1 MPSFVNP
8 IHTNANALNS
18 GTKNEVKDT
27 KNAPKSASKDF
38 NKILNQKIS
47 KDKTAPKEN
56 PNALK
61 ATPKDAKE
69 DAKELEKTPTPH
81 HQHAQNLAKDQ
92 QAPTLKDLL
101 NHKKTTASHEAQHET
116 HEPTLKDLLN
126 HKKTTASHEAQ
137 HETHEMHETNP
148 KTPNETLNKNEKK
161 PNGVASNAHQANLT
175 NKNPLTPTN
184 HANNAIKNP
193 TAPTH
198 NAKEP
203 KTLKDIH
210 ALSQKHDLNASN
222 IQVGTPLE
230 KKETPLNASDQLAL
244 KTTQTS
250 INHTLA
256 KNDSKNT
263 ANLSSVLQSLEK
275 KESHNKERTTPPS
288 NEKKTPP
295 LREALQM
302 NAIKRDKTLSKKKP
316 EKTPTKTQTTAATPE
331 NAPKIPLKTPPLMP
345 LIGANPPND
354 NAPTPLEKEEKAKE
368 VSENKEKTKES
379 NNSAQSAQNA
389 QASDKTSENKSAA
402 PKETIKHF
410 TQQLKQEIQEYKPP
424 MSRISMDL
432 FPKELGKVEVTIQK
446 VGKNLK
452 VSVISHNNSL
462 QTFLDNQQD
471 LKNSLNALGFE
482 GVDLSFSQDSSKEQP
497 KEPLREPFKEQEST
511 PLKENALKSYQEN
524 TDNENKETSMQI
536 TLYA

>member
-8 IHTNANALNS
+8 IHTNASANANALNS
-18 GTKNEVKDT
+18 GAKNEIKDT

-38 NKILNQKIS
+38 SKILNQKIS
-47 KDKTAPKEN
+47 KDKSTPKEN

-69 DAKELEKTPTPH
+69 DAKALEKTPTPQP
-81 HQHAQNLAKDQ
+81 QHAQNLAKDQ

-116 HEPTLKDLLN
+116 HK
-126 HKKTTASHEAQ
+126 
-137 HETHEMHETNP
+137 MHETNP

-161 PNGVASNAHQANLT
+161 PNEVASNAHQTNLT

-193 TAPTH
+193 TAP
-198 NAKEP
+198 NAKDP
-203 KTLKDIH
+203 KTLKDIQT
-210 ALSQKHDLNASN
+210 LSQKHDLNASN

-256 KNDSKNT
+256 KNDAKNT

-275 KESHNKERTTPPS
+275 KESPNKEHATPPN

-295 LREALQM
+295 LKEALPM
-302 NAIKRDKTLSKKKP
+302 NAIKRDKTLSKKKS
-316 EKTPTKTQTTAATPE
+316 EKTPTKAQTTAQAATPE

-354 NAPTPLEKEEKAKE
+354 NPPTPLEKEETTKE
-368 VSENKEKTKES
+368 ASDNKEKTKES
-379 NNSAQSAQNA
+379 SNSAQSAQNA
-389 QASDKTSENKSAA
+389 QASDKTSENKSVT

-432 FPKELGKVEVTIQK
+432 FPKELGKVEVIIQK

-497 KEPLREPFKEQEST
+497 KEQLREPFKEQESS

-524 TDNENKETSMQI
+524 TDNENQETSMQI

>member
-1 MPSFVNP
+1 MPSPINP
-8 IHTNANALNS
+8 IHTNANTNALNS
-18 GTKNEVKDT
+18 GAKNEVKEA

-38 NKILNQKIS
+38 SEILNQKIS
-47 KDKTAPKEN
+47 KDKSAPKEN

-61 ATPKDAKE
+61 ATPKNSKEGAK
-69 DAKELEKTPTPH
+69 ALEKTPTPH
-81 HQHAQNLAKDQ
+81 HQHAQNPAKDQ

-101 NHKKTTASHEAQHET
+101 NHKKTTASHEAQHEI
-116 HEPTLKDLLN
+116 
-126 HKKTTASHEAQ
+126 HKN
-137 HETHEMHETNP
+137 HETNP

-161 PNGVASNAHQANLT
+161 PNGVISNAHQENLT

-184 HANNAIKNP
+184 HANKNP

-203 KTLKDIH
+203 KTLKDIQS
-210 ALSQKHDLNASN
+210 LSQKHDLNASN
-222 IQVGTPLE
+222 IQATTTPE
-230 KKETPLNASDQLAL
+230 NKTPLNAGDQLAL

-256 KNDSKNT
+256 KNGTKNT

-275 KESHNKERTTPPS
+275 KDPLSKERTTPS
-288 NEKKTPP
+288 NNEKKTPP

-316 EKTPTKTQTTAATPE
+316 EKTPTKTQTTAQAVTPE
-331 NAPKIPLKTPPLMP
+331 NAPKIPLKTPFLMP
-345 LIGANPPND
+345 LIGANPTPND
-354 NAPTPLEKEEKAKE
+354 NAPTPLEKEETTKE
-368 VSENKEKTKES
+368 ASDNKEKTKES
-379 NNSAQSAQNA
+379 TNSTQSAQNT
-389 QASDKTSENKSAA
+389 QASDKTSENKSVT

-497 KEPLREPFKEQEST
+497 KEQLKEPFKEQEST

-524 TDNENKETSMQI
+524 TDSENKETSMQI

>member
-1 MPSFVNP
+1 MPSPINP
-8 IHTNANALNS
+8 IHTNASALNS
-18 GTKNEVKDT
+18 GAKNEDT

-47 KDKTAPKEN
+47 KDKTAPKES

-69 DAKELEKTPTPH
+69 GAKKDAKELEKTPTLQT
-81 HQHAQNLAKDQ
+81 QHAQNLAKDQ

-101 NHKKTTASHEAQHET
+101 NHKKTTASHEAQNET
-116 HEPTLKDLLN
+116 HKN
-126 HKKTTASHEAQ
+126 
-137 HETHEMHETNP
+137 HETNP

-161 PNGVASNAHQANLT
+161 PNGVISNAHQTSLT

-193 TAPTH
+193 TAPTDT
-198 NAKEP
+198 KKDP
-203 KTLKDIH
+203 KTLKDIQT
-210 ALSQKHDLNASN
+210 LSQKHDLNASN
-222 IQVGTPLE
+222 IQATTPLE
-230 KKETPLNASDQLAL
+230 KKETPLKTSDQLAL

-250 INHTLA
+250 INHTLT
-256 KNDSKNT
+256 KNDAKNT

-275 KESHNKERTTPPS
+275 KESHNKERTTPPN

-295 LREALQM
+295 LREALPM

-316 EKTPTKTQTTAATPE
+316 EKTPTKAQTTAPSIAPE

-354 NAPTPLEKEEKAKE
+354 NAPTLLEKEEKAKE
-368 VSENKEKTKES
+368 VSDNKEKTKES
-379 NNSAQSAQNA
+379 NNSAQNAQNA
-389 QASDKTSENKSAA
+389 QSSDKTSDKSVT

-482 GVDLSFSQDSSKEQP
+482 GVDLSFSQDSSKEQE
-497 KEPLREPFKEQEST
+497 KEPFKEPFKEQELT

>member
-8 IHTNANALNS
+8 IHTNANANANALNS
-18 GTKNEVKDT
+18 GAKNEVKDT

-38 NKILNQKIS
+38 SKILNQKIS
-47 KDKTAPKEN
+47 KDKNASKESPN
-56 PNALK
+56 SNALK
-61 ATPKDAKE
+61 AAPKDAKE
-69 DAKELEKTPTPH
+69 NAKELEKTPTPH

-116 HEPTLKDLLN
+116 
-126 HKKTTASHEAQ
+126 
-137 HETHEMHETNP
+137 HETNP

-193 TAPTH
+193 TAPTDTK
-198 NAKEP
+198 KEP

-230 KKETPLNASDQLAL
+230 KKETPLNASNQLAL

-256 KNDSKNT
+256 KNDAKNT

-316 EKTPTKTQTTAATPE
+316 EKTPIHAKNQTTAQAATPE

-345 LIGANPPND
+345 LIGANPPNN
-354 NAPTPLEKEEKAKE
+354 NAPTLLEKEETTKE

-379 NNSAQSAQNA
+379 TNSAQNVQNT
-389 QASDKTSENKSAA
+389 QASDKTSENKSVT

-432 FPKELGKVEVTIQK
+432 FPKELGKVEVSIQK

-497 KEPLREPFKEQEST
+497 KEQLRESFKEQEST

>member
-1 MPSFVNP
+1 MPSPINP
-8 IHTNANALNS
+8 IHTNTSTNANALNS
-18 GTKNEVKDT
+18 GAKNEVKDT

-38 NKILNQKIS
+38 SKILNQKIS
-47 KDKTAPKEN
+47 KDKTAPKES

-61 ATPKDAKE
+61 ATPKDAKK
-69 DAKELEKTPTPH
+69 DTKELEKTPTPH

-116 HEPTLKDLLN
+116 HEN
-126 HKKTTASHEAQ
+126 
-137 HETHEMHETNP
+137 HETNP

-161 PNGVASNAHQANLT
+161 PNGVASNAHQTSLT

-184 HANNAIKNP
+184 HANHAIKNP

-203 KTLKDIH
+203 KTLKDIQT
-210 ALSQKHDLNASN
+210 LSQKHDLNASN

-244 KTTQTS
+244 KTTQAP

-256 KNDSKNT
+256 KNDAKST

-275 KESHNKERTTPPS
+275 KEPHNKERTTPPS

-295 LREALQM
+295 LREALPM

-316 EKTPTKTQTTAATPE
+316 EKTPIHAKTQTTAQAVTPE

-354 NAPTPLEKEEKAKE
+354 NAPTLLEKEEKTKE
-368 VSENKEKTKES
+368 VSDNKEKTKETS
-379 NNSAQSAQNA
+379 NSAQNA
-389 QASDKTSENKSAA
+389 QNAQSSDKTSENKSTA

-432 FPKELGKVEVTIQK
+432 FPKELGKVEVIIQK

-536 TLYA
+536 TLYAWF

>member
-1 MPSFVNP
+1 MPSPINP
-8 IHTNANALNS
+8 IHTNASANANANASTLINS
-18 GTKNEVKDT
+18 GAKNGVKDT

-38 NKILNQKIS
+38 SKILNQKIS

-56 PNALK
+56 SSALK
-61 ATPKDAKE
+61 ATPK

-92 QAPTLKDLL
+92 QAPTLKDWL
-101 NHKKTTASHEAQHET
+101 NHKKTTASHEAQHEI
-116 HEPTLKDLLN
+116 
-126 HKKTTASHEAQ
+126 HKN
-137 HETHEMHETNP
+137 HETNP

-161 PNGVASNAHQANLT
+161 PNEAASSTHQANLT

-198 NAKEP
+198 NAKDP

-275 KESHNKERTTPPS
+275 KESQNKERATPPS

-316 EKTPTKTQTTAATPE
+316 EKTPTKTQTTAPSATPE

-379 NNSAQSAQNA
+379 TNSTQSAQNA

-432 FPKELGKVEVTIQK
+432 FPKELGKVEVSIQK

>member
-1 MPSFVNP
+1 MPSPVNP

-18 GTKNEVKDT
+18 GAKNEVKDA

-38 NKILNQKIS
+38 SKILNQKIS
-47 KDKTAPKEN
+47 KDKTTPKEN

-61 ATPKDAKE
+61 ATPKNSKEGAKE
-69 DAKELEKTPTPH
+69 DAKALEKTPTLP
-81 HQHAQNLAKDQ
+81 HQHAQNPAKDQ
-92 QAPTLKDLL
+92 QAPTLKDWL
-101 NHKKTTASHEAQHET
+101 NHQKTTASHEAQHET
-116 HEPTLKDLLN
+116 HE
-126 HKKTTASHEAQ
+126 
-137 HETHEMHETNP
+137 HETNP

-161 PNGVASNAHQANLT
+161 PNGVTSNAHQTNLAS
-175 NKNPLTPTN
+175 KNPITPTN

-193 TAPTH
+193 TTPTH
-198 NAKEP
+198 SAKDP
-203 KTLKDIH
+203 KTLKDIQT
-210 ALSQKHDLNASN
+210 LSQKHDLNASN
-222 IQVGTPLE
+222 IQAATTPE
-230 KKETPLNASDQLAL
+230 NKNPLNASDHLAL
-244 KTTQTS
+244 KTTQTPT
-250 INHTLA
+250 NHTLA
-256 KNDSKNT
+256 KNDAKNT

-275 KESHNKERTTPPS
+275 KESHNKEHANPPN

-295 LREALQM
+295 LKEALQM
-302 NAIKRDKTLSKKKP
+302 NAIKRDKTLSKKKS
-316 EKTPTKTQTTAATPE
+316 EKTPIHAKTQTTAPSATPE
-331 NAPKIPLKTPPLMP
+331 NALKIPLKTPPLMP
-345 LIGANPPND
+345 LTGANPPND
-354 NAPTPLEKEEKAKE
+354 NIPTPPEKEETTKE
-368 VSENKEKTKES
+368 ASDNKEKTKES
-379 NNSAQSAQNA
+379 SNSAQSAQNA
-389 QASDKTSENKSAA
+389 QASDKTSENKSVT

-432 FPKELGKVEVTIQK
+432 FPKELGKVEVIIQK

-482 GVDLSFSQDSSKEQP
+482 GVDLSFSQDSSKEQQAP
-497 KEPLREPFKEQEST
+497 KDQPKEPFKEQELT

-524 TDNENKETSMQI
+524 TDHENQETSMQI

>member
-1 MPSFVNP
+1 MPSPINP
-8 IHTNANALNS
+8 IHTNASANANALNS
-18 GTKNEVKDT
+18 GAKNEVKDAKNAT
-27 KNAPKSASKDF
+27 KNASKDF
-38 NKILNQKIS
+38 SKILNQKIS

-69 DAKELEKTPTPH
+69 DAKALEKTPTLP

-92 QAPTLKDLL
+92 QAPTLKDWL

-116 HEPTLKDLLN
+116 HE
-126 HKKTTASHEAQ
+126 
-137 HETHEMHETNP
+137 HETNP

-161 PNGVASNAHQANLT
+161 PNGVASNAHQTNLT
-175 NKNPLTPTN
+175 NKNPITPTN
-184 HANNAIKNP
+184 HANNTNKTP
-193 TAPTH
+193 TTPTH

-203 KTLKDIH
+203 KTLKDIQT
-210 ALSQKHDLNASN
+210 LSQKHDLNASN
-222 IQVGTPLE
+222 IQAATTPE
-230 KKETPLNASDQLAL
+230 NKNPLNASDHLAL
-244 KTTQTS
+244 KTTQTPT
-250 INHTLA
+250 NHTLA
-256 KNDSKNT
+256 KNDAKNT

-275 KESHNKERTTPPS
+275 KESHNKEHANPPN

-295 LREALQM
+295 LKEALQM
-302 NAIKRDKTLSKKKP
+302 NAIKRDKTLSKKKS
-316 EKTPTKTQTTAATPE
+316 EKTPIHAKTQTTAPSATPE

-354 NAPTPLEKEEKAKE
+354 NAPTLLEKEEKTKE
-368 VSENKEKTKES
+368 ASDNKEKTKES
-379 NNSAQSAQNA
+379 TNSTQSAQNT
-389 QASDKTSENKSAA
+389 QSSDKASENKSVT

-432 FPKELGKVEVTIQK
+432 FPKELGKVEVIIQK

-497 KEPLREPFKEQEST
+497 KEQLREPFKEQELT

-524 TDNENKETSMQI
+524 TDHENQETSMQI

>member
-8 IHTNANALNS
+8 IHANANASALNS
-18 GTKNEVKDT
+18 GAKNEDT
-27 KNAPKSASKDF
+27 KNAPKGASKDF
-38 NKILNQKIS
+38 SKILNQKIS

-69 DAKELEKTPTPH
+69 LEKTPTPH
-81 HQHAQNLAKDQ
+81 HQHAHNLAKDQ

-101 NHKKTTASHEAQHET
+101 NHKKTTASHEAQHEI
-116 HEPTLKDLLN
+116 
-126 HKKTTASHEAQ
+126 HKN
-137 HETHEMHETNP
+137 HETNP

-161 PNGVASNAHQANLT
+161 PNGVASGAHQTNLT

-184 HANNAIKNP
+184 HANNTIKNP
-193 TAPTH
+193 TTPTDTK
-198 NAKEP
+198 KEP
-203 KTLKDIH
+203 KTLKDIQT
-210 ALSQKHDLNASN
+210 LSQKHDLNASN

-230 KKETPLNASDQLAL
+230 KKETLLNASDQLAL

-256 KNDSKNT
+256 KNDTKNT

-275 KESHNKERTTPPS
+275 KESHNKEHATPPS

-295 LREALQM
+295 LREVLQM
-302 NAIKRDKTLSKKKP
+302 NAIKRDKTLSKKKL
-316 EKTPTKTQTTAATPE
+316 EKTPTKTQTTAQAATPK
-331 NAPKIPLKTPPLMP
+331 NPPKIPLKTPPLMP
-345 LIGANPPND
+345 LIGANNPPND

-379 NNSAQSAQNA
+379 TNSVQSAQNT
-389 QASDKTSENKSAA
+389 QSSDKASENKSAA

-497 KEPLREPFKEQEST
+497 KEPLRESFKEQEST

>member
-8 IHTNANALNS
+8 IHTNASTNANALNS
-18 GTKNEVKDT
+18 GAKNEVKDT

-38 NKILNQKIS
+38 SKILNQKIS
-47 KDKTAPKEN
+47 KDKSTPKEN

-69 DAKELEKTPTPH
+69 NAKELEKTPTPH
-81 HQHAQNLAKDQ
+81 HQHAQNLVKDQ
-92 QAPTLKDLL
+92 QA
-101 NHKKTTASHEAQHET
+101 
-116 HEPTLKDLLN
+116 PTLKDLLN

-161 PNGVASNAHQANLT
+161 PNGVTSNAHQANLT

-184 HANNAIKNP
+184 NAIKNP

-198 NAKEP
+198 NAKDP

-244 KTTQTS
+244 KTTQTP

-256 KNDSKNT
+256 KNGAKNT

-316 EKTPTKTQTTAATPE
+316 EKTPIHAKNQTTAQAATPE

-345 LIGANPPND
+345 LIGANPPNN

-379 NNSAQSAQNA
+379 TNSAQSVQNT
-389 QASDKTSENKSAA
+389 QASDKTSENKSTA

>member
-1 MPSFVNP
+1 MPSPINP
-8 IHTNANALNS
+8 IHTNANANTNALINN
-18 GTKNEVKDT
+18 GAKNEVKDT
-27 KNAPKSASKDF
+27 KNAPKNASKDF
-38 NKILNQKIS
+38 SKILNQKIS

-56 PNALK
+56 PSALK

-69 DAKELEKTPTPH
+69 NAEALEKTPTPH

-101 NHKKTTASHEAQHET
+101 NHKKTTT
-116 HEPTLKDLLN
+116 
-126 HKKTTASHEAQ
+126 SHEAQ

-161 PNGVASNAHQANLT
+161 PNGVTSNAHQTNLPS
-175 NKNPLTPTN
+175 KNPITPN

-193 TAPTH
+193 TTPTH
-198 NAKEP
+198 NAKDP

-210 ALSQKHDLNASN
+210 AISQKHDLNASN
-222 IQVGTPLE
+222 IQVSTPLE

-244 KTTQTS
+244 KTTQAP

-256 KNDSKNT
+256 KNDAKNT

-275 KESHNKERTTPPS
+275 KESQDNKEHANPPN
-288 NEKKTPP
+288 NEKKTLP
-295 LREALQM
+295 LKEALQM

-316 EKTPTKTQTTAATPE
+316 EKTPTKAQTTAPSIVPE

-345 LIGANPPND
+345 LIGANPPPND
-354 NAPTPLEKEEKAKE
+354 NAPTPLEKEETTKE
-368 VSENKEKTKES
+368 ASENKEKTKES
-379 NNSAQSAQNA
+379 SNSAQNA
-389 QASDKTSENKSAA
+389 QNTQASDKTSENKSVT

-410 TQQLKQEIQEYKPP
+410 TQQLKQEFQEYKPP

-432 FPKELGKVEVTIQK
+432 FPKELGKVEVIIQK

-497 KEPLREPFKEQEST
+497 KEQLRELFKEQEST
-511 PLKENALKSYQEN
+511 PLKENTLKSYQEN
-524 TDNENKETSMQI
+524 TDNEHKETSMQI

>member
-1 MPSFVNP
+1 MPSPVNP

-18 GTKNEVKDT
+18 GAKNEVKDT

-38 NKILNQKIS
+38 SKILNQKIS
-47 KDKTAPKEN
+47 KDKTAPKED

-61 ATPKDAKE
+61 ATPKNSKEGAKE
-69 DAKELEKTPTPH
+69 DAKTLEKTPTLP
-81 HQHAQNLAKDQ
+81 HQHAQNPAKDQ
-92 QAPTLKDLL
+92 QAPTLKDWL
-101 NHKKTTASHEAQHET
+101 NHPKTHPTAPHETQHET
-116 HEPTLKDLLN
+116 HEAN
-126 HKKTTASHEAQ
+126 
-137 HETHEMHETNP
+137 ETNP

-161 PNGVASNAHQANLT
+161 PNEVISNAHQTNLAS
-175 NKNPLTPTN
+175 KNPITPTN
-184 HANNAIKNP
+184 RTNNAIK
-193 TAPTH
+193 TQTTPTH
-198 NAKEP
+198 NAKDP
-203 KTLKDIH
+203 KTLKDIQT
-210 ALSQKHDLNASN
+210 LSQKHDLNASN
-222 IQVGTPLE
+222 IQATTTPE
-230 KKETPLNASDQLAL
+230 NKTPLNASDQFAL
-244 KTTQTS
+244 KTTQTPIS
-250 INHTLA
+250 HTLA
-256 KNDSKNT
+256 KNDAKNT

-275 KESHNKERTTPPS
+275 KESHNKECTTPPN

-295 LREALQM
+295 LKEALPM

-316 EKTPTKTQTTAATPE
+316 EKIPTKAQTTTSSIAPE
-331 NAPKIPLKTPPLMP
+331 NAPKIPLKTLPLMP
-345 LIGANPPND
+345 LIGANPPPND
-354 NAPTPLEKEEKAKE
+354 NIPTPLEKEEKTKE
-368 VSENKEKTKES
+368 ASDNKEKTKES
-379 NNSAQSAQNA
+379 NTSAQSAQNA
-389 QASDKTSENKSAA
+389 QASDKTSENKSVT

-432 FPKELGKVEVTIQK
+432 FPKELGKVEVVIQK

-482 GVDLSFSQDSSKEQP
+482 GVDLSFSQDSSKEQE
-497 KEPLREPFKEQEST
+497 KEPFKEPFKEQELN

-524 TDNENKETSMQI
+524 TDNENQETSMQI

>member
-1 MPSFVNP
+1 MPSPINP
-8 IHTNANALNS
+8 IHTSTNALNS
-18 GTKNEVKDT
+18 GAKNEDT

-38 NKILNQKIS
+38 SKILNQKIS

-56 PNALK
+56 PSALK
-61 ATPKDAKE
+61 ATPKNAKEGAKKDAK
-69 DAKELEKTPTPH
+69 ALEKTPTPH
-81 HQHAQNLAKDQ
+81 PQHAQNLAKDQ

-101 NHKKTTASHEAQHET
+101 NHKKTTASHEAQNET
-116 HEPTLKDLLN
+116 HEN
-126 HKKTTASHEAQ
+126 Y
-137 HETHEMHETNP
+137 ETNP

-175 NKNPLTPTN
+175 NKDPLTPT
-184 HANNAIKNP
+184 NNAIKNP
-193 TAPTH
+193 TAPTDTK
-198 NAKEP
+198 KEP
-203 KTLKDIH
+203 KTLKDIQT
-210 ALSQKHDLNASN
+210 LSQKHDLNASN
-222 IQVGTPLE
+222 IQVVAPLE
-230 KKETPLNASDQLAL
+230 KKENPLNASDQLAL
-244 KTTQTS
+244 KTTQAP
-250 INHTLA
+250 INNTLA
-256 KNDSKNT
+256 KNDAKST

-275 KESHNKERTTPPS
+275 KESHNKERTTPPN

-295 LREALQM
+295 LREALPM

-316 EKTPTKTQTTAATPE
+316 EKTPTKAQTTAPSIAPE

-345 LIGANPPND
+345 LIGANPPPND
-354 NAPTPLEKEEKAKE
+354 NPPTPLEKEETTKE
-368 VSENKEKTKES
+368 ASDNKEKTKES
-379 NNSAQSAQNA
+379 TNSAQSVQNA
-389 QASDKTSENKSAA
+389 QASDKTSENKSVT

-482 GVDLSFSQDSSKEQP
+482 GVDLSFSQDSSKEQE
-497 KEPLREPFKEQEST
+497 KEPFKEPFKEQELT

>member
-1 MPSFVNP
+1 MPSPVNP

-18 GTKNEVKDT
+18 GAKNEDT

-38 NKILNQKIS
+38 SKILNQKIS
-47 KDKTAPKEN
+47 KDKTAPKESPN
-56 PNALK
+56 SNALK

-69 DAKELEKTPTPH
+69 DAKALEKTPTLP

-92 QAPTLKDLL
+92 QAPTLKDWL
-101 NHKKTTASHEAQHET
+101 NHKKTTASHETQHET
-116 HEPTLKDLLN
+116 HE
-126 HKKTTASHEAQ
+126 
-137 HETHEMHETNP
+137 HETNP
-148 KTPNETLNKNEKK
+148 KTPNETLNKNGKK
-161 PNGVASNAHQANLT
+161 PNGVTSNAHQTNLLS
-175 NKNPLTPTN
+175 KNPITPN
-184 HANNAIKNP
+184 HANNAIK
-193 TAPTH
+193 TQTTPTH
-198 NAKEP
+198 NAKDP
-203 KTLKDIH
+203 KTLKDIQT
-210 ALSQKHDLNASN
+210 LSQKHDLNASN
-222 IQVGTPLE
+222 IQAATTPE
-230 KKETPLNASDQLAL
+230 NKNPLNASDHLAL
-244 KTTQTS
+244 KTTQTPT
-250 INHTLA
+250 NHTLA
-256 KNDSKNT
+256 KNDAKNT

-275 KESHNKERTTPPS
+275 KEPHNKEHANPQN

-295 LREALQM
+295 LKEALEM

-316 EKTPTKTQTTAATPE
+316 EKTQTKTQTTAPSIAPE

-354 NAPTPLEKEEKAKE
+354 NIPTPLEKEEKTKE
-368 VSENKEKTKES
+368 ASDNKEKTKEAS
-379 NNSAQSAQNA
+379 NSAQNVQNT
-389 QASDKTSENKSAA
+389 QASDKTSENKSTA

-432 FPKELGKVEVTIQK
+432 FPKELGKVEVIIQK

-497 KEPLREPFKEQEST
+497 KEQLRELFKEQESS

-524 TDNENKETSMQI
+524 TDHENQETSMQI

>member
-1 MPSFVNP
+1 MPSPINP
-8 IHTNANALNS
+8 IHTNANANALNS
-18 GTKNEVKDT
+18 GAKNEDT

-38 NKILNQKIS
+38 SKILNQKIS

-61 ATPKDAKE
+61 ATPKNSKEGAKE
-69 DAKELEKTPTPH
+69 NAKELEKTPTPH

-101 NHKKTTASHEAQHET
+101 NHKKTTASHEAQHEI
-116 HEPTLKDLLN
+116 
-126 HKKTTASHEAQ
+126 HKN
-137 HETHEMHETNP
+137 HETNP

-161 PNGVASNAHQANLT
+161 PNGVASSAHQANLT

-184 HANNAIKNP
+184 HAIKNP

-198 NAKEP
+198 NAKES

-210 ALSQKHDLNASN
+210 TLSQKHDLNASN
-222 IQVGTPLE
+222 IQATAPLE

-244 KTTQTS
+244 KTTQTP

-256 KNDSKNT
+256 KNDAKNT

-275 KESHNKERTTPPS
+275 KESQNKERTTPPS

-316 EKTPTKTQTTAATPE
+316 EKTPIHAKAQTTAQVATPE

-354 NAPTPLEKEEKAKE
+354 NPPTPLEKEEKTKE
-368 VSENKEKTKES
+368 VSENKEKAKES
-379 NNSAQSAQNA
+379 TNSAQSAQNA

-497 KEPLREPFKEQEST
+497 KEQLRESFKEQEST

>member
-1 MPSFVNP
+1 MPSPINP
-8 IHTNANALNS
+8 IHTNASTNANALNS
-18 GTKNEVKDT
+18 GAKNKDT

-38 NKILNQKIS
+38 SKILNQKIS
-47 KDKTAPKEN
+47 KDKTAPKNSN
-56 PNALK
+56 PSALK
-61 ATPKDAKE
+61 DTPKDAK
-69 DAKELEKTPTPH
+69 ALEKTPTLP
-81 HQHAQNLAKDQ
+81 HQHAQNPAKDQ

-101 NHKKTTASHEAQHET
+101 NHQKTTASHEAQHET
-116 HEPTLKDLLN
+116 HEAN
-126 HKKTTASHEAQ
+126 
-137 HETHEMHETNP
+137 ETNP

-161 PNGVASNAHQANLT
+161 PNGVTSNAHQTNLT
-175 NKNPLTPTN
+175 NKNPITPN

-193 TAPTH
+193 TTPTH
-198 NAKEP
+198 DAKDP
-203 KTLKDIH
+203 KTLKDIQT
-210 ALSQKHDLNASN
+210 LSQKHDLNASN
-222 IQVGTPLE
+222 IQAATTPE
-230 KKETPLNASDQLAL
+230 NKTPLNASDHLAL
-244 KTTQTS
+244 KTTQTPTS
-250 INHTLA
+250 HTLA
-256 KNDSKNT
+256 KNDAKNT

-275 KESHNKERTTPPS
+275 KESPNKEHANPQN

-295 LREALQM
+295 LKEALQM
-302 NAIKRDKTLSKKKP
+302 NAIKRDKTLSKKKS
-316 EKTPTKTQTTAATPE
+316 EKTQTKAQTTALSITPE

-345 LIGANPPND
+345 LIGANPPPND
-354 NAPTPLEKEEKAKE
+354 NAPTPLEKEEKTQE
-368 VSENKEKTKES
+368 ISENKEKTKES
-379 NNSAQSAQNA
+379 SNSAQNAQNA
-389 QASDKTSENKSAA
+389 QASDKTSENKSVT

-410 TQQLKQEIQEYKPP
+410 TQQLKQEFQEYKPP

-432 FPKELGKVEVTIQK
+432 FPKELGKVEVIIQK

-497 KEPLREPFKEQEST
+497 KEQLRELFKEQESS

-524 TDNENKETSMQI
+524 TDHENQETSMQI

>member
-1 MPSFVNP
+1 MPSPINP
-8 IHTNANALNS
+8 IHTNASTNANALNS
-18 GTKNEVKDT
+18 GAKNEDT

-38 NKILNQKIS
+38 SKILNQKIS
-47 KDKTAPKEN
+47 KDKTASKEN

-69 DAKELEKTPTPH
+69 NAKELEKTPTPH
-81 HQHAQNLAKDQ
+81 HQHAQNPAKDQ

-101 NHKKTTASHEAQHET
+101 NHKKTTASHEAQHE
-116 HEPTLKDLLN
+116 N
-126 HKKTTASHEAQ
+126 
-137 HETHEMHETNP
+137 HETNP

-161 PNGVASNAHQANLT
+161 PNGVTSNTHQENST
-175 NKNPLTPTN
+175 HKNPLTPTN
-184 HANNAIKNP
+184 HAIKNP

-198 NAKEP
+198 NAKDP

-222 IQVGTPLE
+222 IQVIAPLE

-244 KTTQTS
+244 KTTQTP

-275 KESHNKERTTPPS
+275 KDPHNKEHATPPN

-295 LREALQM
+295 LKEVLPM

-316 EKTPTKTQTTAATPE
+316 EKTPTKTQTTAPSTTPE

-354 NAPTPLEKEEKAKE
+354 NAPTPLEKEEKTKE
-368 VSENKEKTKES
+368 ASDNKEKTKES
-379 NNSAQSAQNA
+379 NNSAQSAQNT
-389 QASDKTSENKSAA
+389 QASDKTSENKSVT

-497 KEPLREPFKEQEST
+497 KEPFKELFKEQELT

-524 TDNENKETSMQI
+524 TDNESKETSMQI

>member
-1 MPSFVNP
+1 MPSPVNP
-8 IHTNANALNS
+8 LHTNANALN
-18 GTKNEVKDT
+18 GGAKNEVKDA

-38 NKILNQKIS
+38 SKILNQKIS
-47 KDKTAPKEN
+47 KDKTAPKESLN
-56 PNALK
+56 HNALK

-69 DAKELEKTPTPH
+69 DAKALEKTPT
-81 HQHAQNLAKDQ
+81 
-92 QAPTLKDLL
+92 LKDWL
-101 NHKKTTASHEAQHET
+101 NHPKTHPTAPHEAQHET
-116 HEPTLKDLLN
+116 HEAN
-126 HKKTTASHEAQ
+126 
-137 HETHEMHETNP
+137 ETNP
-148 KTPNETLNKNEKK
+148 KTPNETLSKNEKK
-161 PNGVASNAHQANLT
+161 PNEVASNAHQTNLP
-175 NKNPLTPTN
+175 NKNPIAPN
-184 HANNAIKNP
+184 RANNANKTP
-193 TAPTH
+193 TTPTH
-198 NAKEP
+198 SAKDP
-203 KTLKDIH
+203 KTLKDIQT
-210 ALSQKHDLNASN
+210 LSQKHDLNASN
-222 IQVGTPLE
+222 IQAATTPE
-230 KKETPLNASDQLAL
+230 NKNPLSASDQLAL
-244 KTTQTS
+244 KATQTPT
-250 INHTLA
+250 NHTLA
-256 KNDSKNT
+256 KNDAKNT

-275 KESHNKERTTPPS
+275 KEPQNKERANPQN

-295 LREALQM
+295 LKEALEM

-316 EKTPTKTQTTAATPE
+316 EKTPIHAKTQTTAQATTPE

-354 NAPTPLEKEEKAKE
+354 NIPTPLEKEEKTKE
-368 VSENKEKTKES
+368 ISDNKEKAKES
-379 NNSAQSAQNA
+379 SSSTQSAQNTP
-389 QASDKTSENKSAA
+389 ASDKTSENKSTA

-424 MSRISMDL
+424 MSKISMDL

-482 GVDLSFSQDSSKEQP
+482 GVDLSFSQDSSKEQQAP
-497 KEPLREPFKEQEST
+497 KDQPKEPFKEQELT

-524 TDNENKETSMQI
+524 TDHENQETSMQI

>member
-1 MPSFVNP
+1 MPSPINP
-8 IHTNANALNS
+8 IHTSTNANASINS
-18 GTKNEVKDT
+18 GAKNEDT
-27 KNAPKSASKDF
+27 KNASKSASKDF
-38 NKILNQKIS
+38 SKILNQKIS
-47 KDKTAPKEN
+47 KDKTASKEN

-61 ATPKDAKE
+61 ATPKDSKK
-69 DAKELEKTPTPH
+69 DAKALEKTPTLP
-81 HQHAQNLAKDQ
+81 HQHAQDFAKDQ

-101 NHKKTTASHEAQHET
+101 NHQKTTASHEAQH
-116 HEPTLKDLLN
+116 KN
-126 HKKTTASHEAQ
+126 
-137 HETHEMHETNP
+137 HETNP

-161 PNGVASNAHQANLT
+161 PNGVTSNAHQTSLT
-175 NKNPLTPTN
+175 HKNPLTPTN

-198 NAKEP
+198 NAKDP
-203 KTLKDIH
+203 KTLKDIQT
-210 ALSQKHDLNASN
+210 LSQKHDLNASN
-222 IQVGTPLE
+222 IQATTTPE
-230 KKETPLNASDQLAL
+230 NKTPLNASDQLAL

-256 KNDSKNT
+256 KNDAKNT

-275 KESHNKERTTPPS
+275 KESHNKEHTTPPN

-295 LREALQM
+295 LREALPM

-316 EKTPTKTQTTAATPE
+316 EKTPTKAQTTAPSIAPE

-354 NAPTPLEKEEKAKE
+354 NAPTLLEKEEKTKE
-368 VSENKEKTKES
+368 ASDNKEKTKES
-379 NNSAQSAQNA
+379 TNSAQSAQNA
-389 QASDKTSENKSAA
+389 QASDKTSENKSVT

-497 KEPLREPFKEQEST
+497 KEPFKEPFKEQELT

>member
-1 MPSFVNP
+1 MPSPVNP
-8 IHTNANALNS
+8 IHTNASANANANASTLINS
-18 GTKNEVKDT
+18 GAKNEDT

-38 NKILNQKIS
+38 SKILNQKIS
-47 KDKTAPKEN
+47 KDKTAPKESPN

-69 DAKELEKTPTPH
+69 DAKKLEKNPTLQPP
-81 HQHAQNLAKDQ
+81 HAQDFAKDQ
-92 QAPTLKDLL
+92 QAPTLKDWL

-116 HEPTLKDLLN
+116 HE
-126 HKKTTASHEAQ
+126 
-137 HETHEMHETNP
+137 HETNP
-148 KTPNETLNKNEKK
+148 KTPNETLSKNEKK
-161 PNGVASNAHQANLT
+161 PNGVISNAHQTNLP
-175 NKNPLTPTN
+175 NKNPITPNRT
-184 HANNAIKNP
+184 NNAIKTP

-198 NAKEP
+198 NAKDP
-203 KTLKDIH
+203 KTLKDIQ

-222 IQVGTPLE
+222 IQAATTPE
-230 KKETPLNASDQLAL
+230 NKTPLNAGDQFAL
-244 KTTQTS
+244 KTTQTP

-256 KNDSKNT
+256 KNDAKNT

-275 KESHNKERTTPPS
+275 KDPLSKEHATPPN

-295 LREALQM
+295 LKEALQM
-302 NAIKRDKTLSKKKP
+302 NAIKRDKTLSKKKS
-316 EKTPTKTQTTAATPE
+316 EKTPTKAQTTAPSIAPE
-331 NAPKIPLKTPPLMP
+331 NALKIPLKTPPLMP
-345 LIGANPPND
+345 LIGANPPPND
-354 NAPTPLEKEEKAKE
+354 NPPTPLEKEETTKE
-368 VSENKEKTKES
+368 ASDNKEKTKES

-389 QASDKTSENKSAA
+389 QASDKTSENKSVT

-432 FPKELGKVEVTIQK
+432 FPKELGKVEVIIQK

-482 GVDLSFSQDSSKEQP
+482 GVDLSFSQDSSKEQQAP
-497 KEPLREPFKEQEST
+497 KDQLREPFKEQESI

-524 TDNENKETSMQI
+524 TDHENQETSMQI

>member
-1 MPSFVNP
+1 MPSPVNP

-18 GTKNEVKDT
+18 GAKNEDT

-38 NKILNQKIS
+38 SKILNQKIS
-47 KDKTAPKEN
+47 KDKTAPKESPN

-61 ATPKDAKE
+61 ATPKNSKEGAKE
-69 DAKELEKTPTPH
+69 NAKALEKTPTLP
-81 HQHAQNLAKDQ
+81 HQHAQNPAKDQ
-92 QAPTLKDLL
+92 QAPTLKDWL
-101 NHKKTTASHEAQHET
+101 NHQKITASHETQHET
-116 HEPTLKDLLN
+116 HEAN
-126 HKKTTASHEAQ
+126 
-137 HETHEMHETNP
+137 ETNP

-161 PNGVASNAHQANLT
+161 PNGVTSNAHQTNLAS
-175 NKNPLTPTN
+175 KNPITPN

-193 TAPTH
+193 TAPTDTK
-198 NAKEP
+198 KEP
-203 KTLKDIH
+203 KTLKDIQT
-210 ALSQKHDLNASN
+210 LSQKHDLNASN
-222 IQVGTPLE
+222 IQAATTPE
-230 KKETPLNASDQLAL
+230 NKTPLNASDQLAL

-256 KNDSKNT
+256 KNDAKNT

-275 KESHNKERTTPPS
+275 KDPHNKEHANPS
-288 NEKKTPP
+288 HNEKKTPP
-295 LREALQM
+295 LKEALQM
-302 NAIKRDKTLSKKKP
+302 NAIKRDKTLSKKKS
-316 EKTPTKTQTTAATPE
+316 EKTPIHAKTQTTAPSVAPE

-345 LIGANPPND
+345 LIGANPPPND
-354 NAPTPLEKEEKAKE
+354 NIPTPLEKEEKTKE
-368 VSENKEKTKES
+368 ISENKEKAKET
-379 NNSAQSAQNA
+379 NNGAQSAQNT
-389 QASDKTSENKSAA
+389 QASDKTSENKSIA

-410 TQQLKQEIQEYKPP
+410 AQQLKQEIQEYKPP

-432 FPKELGKVEVTIQK
+432 FPKELGKVEVIIQK

-497 KEPLREPFKEQEST
+497 KEQLRELFKEQEST

-524 TDNENKETSMQI
+524 TDHENKETSMQI

>member
-1 MPSFVNP
+1 MPSPINP
-8 IHTNANALNS
+8 IHTNASANASINN
-18 GTKNEVKDT
+18 GAKNEVKDT

-38 NKILNQKIS
+38 SKILNQKIS

-56 PNALK
+56 PSALK

-101 NHKKTTASHEAQHET
+101 NHKKTTASHEAQHEI
-116 HEPTLKDLLN
+116 
-126 HKKTTASHEAQ
+126 HKN
-137 HETHEMHETNP
+137 HETNP

-161 PNGVASNAHQANLT
+161 PNEVASNAHQANLT

-184 HANNAIKNP
+184 HPNKNP

-198 NAKEP
+198 NTKEP
-203 KTLKDIH
+203 KTLKDIQT
-210 ALSQKHDLNASN
+210 LSQKHDLNASN
-222 IQVGTPLE
+222 IQVVAPLE

-275 KESHNKERTTPPS
+275 KEPHNKEHATPPS

-302 NAIKRDKTLSKKKP
+302 NAVKRDKTLSKKKP
-316 EKTPTKTQTTAATPE
+316 EKTPTKTQTTAPSATPE
-331 NAPKIPLKTPPLMP
+331 NAPKIPLKTLPLMP

-354 NAPTPLEKEEKAKE
+354 NAPTPLEKEEKTKE

-379 NNSAQSAQNA
+379 TSSAQSAQNA
-389 QASDKTSENKSAA
+389 QASDKTSENKSTA

-497 KEPLREPFKEQEST
+497 KEQLREPFKEQEST

>member
-1 MPSFVNP
+1 MPSPINP
-8 IHTNANALNS
+8 IHTNASTLINS
-18 GTKNEVKDT
+18 GVKNEET

-38 NKILNQKIS
+38 SKILNQKIS

-69 DAKELEKTPTPH
+69 DAKENAKALEKTPTPQP
-81 HQHAQNLAKDQ
+81 QHAKDFAKDQ

-101 NHKKTTASHEAQHET
+101 NHKKTTDSHAQHEI
-116 HEPTLKDLLN
+116 HEN
-126 HKKTTASHEAQ
+126 
-137 HETHEMHETNP
+137 HETNP

-161 PNGVASNAHQANLT
+161 PNGVTSNAHQANLT

-184 HANNAIKNP
+184 HAIKNP

-198 NAKEP
+198 NAKDP
-203 KTLKDIH
+203 KTLKDIQT
-210 ALSQKHDLNASN
+210 LSQKHDLNASN
-222 IQVGTPLE
+222 IQATTTPE
-230 KKETPLNASDQLAL
+230 NKTPLNASDHLAL

-256 KNDSKNT
+256 KNDAKNT

-275 KESHNKERTTPPS
+275 KDPHNKERTTPPN

-295 LREALQM
+295 LKEALQM
-302 NAIKRDKTLSKKKP
+302 NAIKRDKTLSKKKS
-316 EKTPTKTQTTAATPE
+316 EKTPTKAQTTAPSIAPE

-345 LIGANPPND
+345 LTGANPPLND
-354 NAPTPLEKEEKAKE
+354 NTPTPLEKEETTKE
-368 VSENKEKTKES
+368 ASDNKEKTKES

-389 QASDKTSENKSAA
+389 QASDKTSENKSVT

-432 FPKELGKVEVTIQK
+432 FPKELGKVEVVIQK

-497 KEPLREPFKEQEST
+497 KEPFKEQELP

>member
-1 MPSFVNP
+1 MPSPVNP

-18 GTKNEVKDT
+18 GAKNEVKDA

-38 NKILNQKIS
+38 SKILNQKIS
-47 KDKTAPKEN
+47 KDKTVSKED
-56 PNALK
+56 PNASK
-61 ATPKDAKE
+61 VTPKDAKT
-69 DAKELEKTPTPH
+69 LEKTPTLP

-92 QAPTLKDLL
+92 QAPTLKDWL
-101 NHKKTTASHEAQHET
+101 NHQKTTAEHEAQHET
-116 HEPTLKDLLN
+116 HEAN
-126 HKKTTASHEAQ
+126 
-137 HETHEMHETNP
+137 ETNP

-161 PNGVASNAHQANLT
+161 PNEVTSNTHQTNLS
-175 NKNPLTPTN
+175 NKNPITPTN
-184 HANNAIKNP
+184 RANNAIKTP
-193 TAPTH
+193 TTPTD
-198 NAKEP
+198 NAKDS
-203 KTLKDIH
+203 KTLKDIQT
-210 ALSQKHDLNASN
+210 LSQKHDLNASN
-222 IQVGTPLE
+222 IQAATTPE
-230 KKETPLNASDQLAL
+230 NKTPLNASDHLAL
-244 KTTQTS
+244 KTTPKNPTTNPTT
-250 INHTLA
+250 I
-256 KNDSKNT
+256 KNDAKNT

-275 KESHNKERTTPPS
+275 KESHNKEHANPQN

-295 LREALQM
+295 LKEALEM

-316 EKTPTKTQTTAATPE
+316 EKTPIHAKTQTTAPSATPE

-345 LIGANPPND
+345 LIGANPLND
-354 NAPTPLEKEEKAKE
+354 NIPTPLEKEEKTKE
-368 VSENKEKTKES
+368 VSDNKEKTKET
-379 NNSAQSAQNA
+379 NNSAQSTQNTPN
-389 QASDKTSENKSAA
+389 SDNKSIA

-424 MSRISMDL
+424 MSKISMDL

-497 KEPLREPFKEQEST
+497 KEPLREPFKEQELT

-524 TDNENKETSMQI
+524 TDHENQETSMQI

>member
-1 MPSFVNP
+1 MPSPVNP
-8 IHTNANALNS
+8 IHTNASANANANASTLINS
-18 GTKNEVKDT
+18 GAKNEDT
-27 KNAPKSASKDF
+27 KNAPKSTSKDF
-38 NKILNQKIS
+38 SKILNQKIS

-61 ATPKDAKE
+61 DTPKDAKE
-69 DAKELEKTPTPH
+69 DAKTLEKTPTPP
-81 HQHAQNLAKDQ
+81 HQHAQNPAKDQ
-92 QAPTLKDLL
+92 QAPTLKDWL
-101 NHKKTTASHEAQHET
+101 NHPKTTASHEAQHET
-116 HEPTLKDLLN
+116 HE
-126 HKKTTASHEAQ
+126 
-137 HETHEMHETNP
+137 HETNP

-161 PNGVASNAHQANLT
+161 PNGVTSNDHQTNLSS
-175 NKNPLTPTN
+175 KNPITPTN
-184 HANNAIKNP
+184 HANNAIKTP
-193 TAPTH
+193 TTPTH
-198 NAKEP
+198 SAKEP
-203 KTLKDIH
+203 KTLKDIQT
-210 ALSQKHDLNASN
+210 LSQKHDLNASN
-222 IQVGTPLE
+222 IQAATTPE
-230 KKETPLNASDQLAL
+230 NKNPLNASDHLAL

-256 KNDSKNT
+256 KNDAKNT

-275 KESHNKERTTPPS
+275 KEPHNKEHTIPQN

-295 LREALQM
+295 LKEALQM
-302 NAIKRDKTLSKKKP
+302 NAIKRDKTLSKKKS
-316 EKTPTKTQTTAATPE
+316 EKTPIHAKTQTTAPSITPE

-345 LIGANPPND
+345 LIGANPPPND
-354 NAPTPLEKEEKAKE
+354 NAPTLLEKEETTKE
-368 VSENKEKTKES
+368 ASDNKEKTKEA
-379 NNSAQSAQNA
+379 NNSAQSTQNA
-389 QASDKTSENKSAA
+389 QTSDKTSENKSTA

-432 FPKELGKVEVTIQK
+432 FPKELGKVEVIIQK

-497 KEPLREPFKEQEST
+497 KEPFKEPFKEQELT

-524 TDNENKETSMQI
+524 TDHENQETSMQI

>member
-1 MPSFVNP
+1 MPSPVNP

-18 GTKNEVKDT
+18 GAKNEVKDT
-27 KNAPKSASKDF
+27 KTAPKSASKDF
-38 NKILNQKIS
+38 SKILNQKIS

-61 ATPKDAKE
+61 ATPQDAKE
-69 DAKELEKTPTPH
+69 NAKTLKTPTPH
-81 HQHAQNLAKDQ
+81 HQHTQNPAKDQ
-92 QAPTLKDLL
+92 QAPTLKDWL
-101 NHKKTTASHEAQHET
+101 NHQKTTAKHEAQHET
-116 HEPTLKDLLN
+116 HEAN
-126 HKKTTASHEAQ
+126 
-137 HETHEMHETNP
+137 ETNP

-161 PNGVASNAHQANLT
+161 PNGVTSNAHQANLT
-175 NKNPLTPTN
+175 NKNPLTPIN
-184 HANNAIKNP
+184 HANHAIKNP
-193 TAPTH
+193 TAQAH
-198 NAKEP
+198 NAKES
-203 KTLKDIH
+203 KTLKDIQT
-210 ALSQKHDLNASN
+210 LSQKHDLNASN
-222 IQVGTPLE
+222 IQAATTPE
-230 KKETPLNASDQLAL
+230 NKNPLNASDHLAL
-244 KTTQTS
+244 KTTQTPT
-250 INHTLA
+250 NHTLA
-256 KNDSKNT
+256 KNDAKNT

-275 KESHNKERTTPPS
+275 KESHNKEHANPQN

-295 LREALQM
+295 LKEALQM
-302 NAIKRDKTLSKKKP
+302 NAIKRDKTLSKKKS
-316 EKTPTKTQTTAATPE
+316 EKTPTKAQTTAPSITPE

-345 LIGANPPND
+345 LIGANPPPND
-354 NAPTPLEKEEKAKE
+354 NIPTPLEKEETTKE
-368 VSENKEKTKES
+368 ASDNKEKTKES
-379 NNSAQSAQNA
+379 GNSAQSVQNA
-389 QASDKTSENKSAA
+389 QASDKTSENKSVT

-432 FPKELGKVEVTIQK
+432 FPKELGKVEVIIQK

-497 KEPLREPFKEQEST
+497 KEPLKEPFKEQELT

-524 TDNENKETSMQI
+524 TDHEKQETSMQI

>member
-1 MPSFVNP
+1 MPSPINP
-8 IHTNANALNS
+8 IHTNANANALNS
-18 GTKNEVKDT
+18 GAKNEDT

-38 NKILNQKIS
+38 SKILNQKIS

-61 ATPKDAKE
+61 ATPKNSKEGAKE
-69 DAKELEKTPTPH
+69 NAKELEKTPTPH

-101 NHKKTTASHEAQHET
+101 NHKKTTASHEAQHEI
-116 HEPTLKDLLN
+116 
-126 HKKTTASHEAQ
+126 HKN
-137 HETHEMHETNP
+137 HETNP

-161 PNGVASNAHQANLT
+161 PNGVASSAHQANLT

-184 HANNAIKNP
+184 HAIKNP

-198 NAKEP
+198 NAKES

-222 IQVGTPLE
+222 IQATAPLE

-244 KTTQTS
+244 KTTQTP

-256 KNDSKNT
+256 KNDAKNT

-275 KESHNKERTTPPS
+275 KESQNKERTTPPS

-316 EKTPTKTQTTAATPE
+316 EKTPIHAKAQTTAQVATPE

-354 NAPTPLEKEEKAKE
+354 NAPTPLEKEEKTKE
-368 VSENKEKTKES
+368 VSENKEKAKES
-379 NNSAQSAQNA
+379 TNSAQSVQNA
-389 QASDKTSENKSAA
+389 QASDKTSENKNAA

-497 KEPLREPFKEQEST
+497 KEQLRESFKEQEST

>member
-1 MPSFVNP
+1 MPSPVNP

-18 GTKNEVKDT
+18 GAKNEVKDT

-38 NKILNQKIS
+38 SKILNQKIS

-61 ATPKDAKE
+61 ATPQDAKE
-69 DAKELEKTPTPH
+69 DAKALEKTPTP
-81 HQHAQNLAKDQ
+81 QPPHAQNPAKDQ
-92 QAPTLKDLL
+92 QAPTLKDWL
-101 NHKKTTASHEAQHET
+101 NHPKTHPTAPHEAQHET
-116 HEPTLKDLLN
+116 HEN
-126 HKKTTASHEAQ
+126 
-137 HETHEMHETNP
+137 HETNP

-161 PNGVASNAHQANLT
+161 PNEVTSNAHQANLT

-184 HANNAIKNP
+184 RANNAIKNP

-203 KTLKDIH
+203 KTLKDIQT
-210 ALSQKHDLNASN
+210 LSQKHDLNASN
-222 IQVGTPLE
+222 IQAATTPE
-230 KKETPLNASDQLAL
+230 NKNPLNASDHLAL
-244 KTTQTS
+244 KTTQTP
-250 INHTLA
+250 INNTLA
-256 KNDSKNT
+256 KNDAKNT

-275 KESHNKERTTPPS
+275 KEPQNKERANPQNS
-288 NEKKTPP
+288 EKKTPP
-295 LREALQM
+295 LKEALQM

-316 EKTPTKTQTTAATPE
+316 EKTPIHAKTQTTAPSATPE

-354 NAPTPLEKEEKAKE
+354 NIPTPLEKEEKTKE
-368 VSENKEKTKES
+368 ISDNKEKAKETSS
-379 NNSAQSAQNA
+379 NAQSAQNT
-389 QASDKTSENKSAA
+389 QASDKTSDNKSIA

-410 TQQLKQEIQEYKPP
+410 AQQLKQEIQEYKPP
-424 MSRISMDL
+424 MSKISMDL

-482 GVDLSFSQDSSKEQP
+482 GVDLSFSQDSSKEQQAP
-497 KEPLREPFKEQEST
+497 KDQPKEPFKEQELT

-524 TDNENKETSMQI
+524 TDHENQETSMQI

>member
-1 MPSFVNP
+1 MPSPINP

-18 GTKNEVKDT
+18 GAKNEVKDT

-38 NKILNQKIS
+38 SKILNQKIS

-56 PNALK
+56 PSALK

-69 DAKELEKTPTPH
+69 NAKELEKTPTPH

-101 NHKKTTASHEAQHET
+101 NHKKTTASHEAQHEM
-116 HEPTLKDLLN
+116 HEN
-126 HKKTTASHEAQ
+126 
-137 HETHEMHETNP
+137 HETNP

-161 PNGVASNAHQANLT
+161 PNEVASNAHQANLT
-175 NKNPLTPTN
+175 HKNPLTPTN
-184 HANNAIKNP
+184 NAIKNP
-193 TAPTH
+193 AAPTDTK
-198 NAKEP
+198 KEP
-203 KTLKDIH
+203 KTLKDIQT
-210 ALSQKHDLNASN
+210 LSQKHDLNASN

-256 KNDSKNT
+256 KNGAKNT

-275 KESHNKERTTPPS
+275 KESHNKEHATLPH

-316 EKTPTKTQTTAATPE
+316 EKTPTKTQTTAQAVTPE
-331 NAPKIPLKTPPLMP
+331 NAPRIPLKTPPLMP

-379 NNSAQSAQNA
+379 TNSAQSAQNA
-389 QASDKTSENKSAA
+389 QSSDKTSENKSVT

-410 TQQLKQEIQEYKPP
+410 TQQLKQEIQEYKSP

-497 KEPLREPFKEQEST
+497 KEQLREPFKEQELT

>member
-1 MPSFVNP
+1 MPSPVNP
-8 IHTNANALNS
+8 IHTNANANANALNS
-18 GTKNEVKDT
+18 GAKNEDT

-38 NKILNQKIS
+38 SKILNQKIS
-47 KDKTAPKEN
+47 KDKTAPKES

-61 ATPKDAKE
+61 TAPKDAKK

-81 HQHAQNLAKDQ
+81 HQHAQNPAKDQ

-101 NHKKTTASHEAQHET
+101 NHKKTTASHEAQHE
-116 HEPTLKDLLN
+116 N
-126 HKKTTASHEAQ
+126 
-137 HETHEMHETNP
+137 HETNP

-161 PNGVASNAHQANLT
+161 PNGVTSNAHQTNLPS
-175 NKNPLTPTN
+175 KNPITPN

-193 TAPTH
+193 TTPTH
-198 NAKEP
+198 NAKDP
-203 KTLKDIH
+203 KTLKDIQT
-210 ALSQKHDLNASN
+210 LSQRHDLNASN
-222 IQVGTPLE
+222 IQAATTPE
-230 KKETPLNASDQLAL
+230 NKNPLNASDHLAL
-244 KTTQTS
+244 KTTQTPT
-250 INHTLA
+250 NHTLA
-256 KNDSKNT
+256 KNDAKNT

-275 KESHNKERTTPPS
+275 KEPPNKEHANPLN

-295 LREALQM
+295 LKEALQM
-302 NAIKRDKTLSKKKP
+302 NAIKRDKTLSKKKS
-316 EKTPTKTQTTAATPE
+316 EKTPTKAQTTAPSITPE
-331 NAPKIPLKTPPLMP
+331 NAPKISLKMPPLMP

-354 NAPTPLEKEEKAKE
+354 NIPTPLEKEETTKE
-368 VSENKEKTKES
+368 ASDNKEKTKES
-379 NNSAQSAQNA
+379 NNSTQSAQNA
-389 QASDKTSENKSAA
+389 QASDKTSENKSTA

-432 FPKELGKVEVTIQK
+432 FPKELGKVEVIIQK

-497 KEPLREPFKEQEST
+497 KEQLRELFKEQEST

-524 TDNENKETSMQI
+524 TDHENQETSMQI

>member
-1 MPSFVNP
+1 MPSPVNP

-18 GTKNEVKDT
+18 GAKNEVKDT

-38 NKILNQKIS
+38 SKILNQKIS
-47 KDKTAPKEN
+47 KDKTDPKESPN

-61 ATPKDAKE
+61 ATPKDAKT
-69 DAKELEKTPTPH
+69 LEKTPTPH
-81 HQHAQNLAKDQ
+81 HQHAQDFAKDQ
-92 QAPTLKDLL
+92 QAPTLKDWL
-101 NHKKTTASHEAQHET
+101 NHQKTTASHEAQHE
-116 HEPTLKDLLN
+116 KN
-126 HKKTTASHEAQ
+126 
-137 HETHEMHETNP
+137 HETNP

-161 PNGVASNAHQANLT
+161 PNGVTSNAHQTNLAS
-175 NKNPLTPTN
+175 KNPLTPTN
-184 HANNAIKNP
+184 HANNANKNP
-193 TAPTH
+193 TTPTH

-203 KTLKDIH
+203 KTLKDIQT
-210 ALSQKHDLNASN
+210 LSQKHDLNASN
-222 IQVGTPLE
+222 IQATTPLE
-230 KKETPLNASDQLAL
+230 KKETPLNAGDQFAL
-244 KTTQTS
+244 KTTQAP
-250 INHTLA
+250 INNTLA
-256 KNDSKNT
+256 KNNAKNT

-275 KESHNKERTTPPS
+275 KEPHNKEHATPPN

-295 LREALQM
+295 LKEALQM
-302 NAIKRDKTLSKKKP
+302 NAIKRDKTLSKKKS
-316 EKTPTKTQTTAATPE
+316 EKTQTKTQTTAPSATPE

-354 NAPTPLEKEEKAKE
+354 NAPTPLEKEEKTKE
-368 VSENKEKTKES
+368 ISENKEKAKEAS
-379 NNSAQSAQNA
+379 NSAQSAQNT
-389 QASDKTSENKSAA
+389 QASDKTSENKSVT

-432 FPKELGKVEVTIQK
+432 FPKELGKVEVIIQK

-497 KEPLREPFKEQEST
+497 KEQLRELFKEQEST

-524 TDNENKETSMQI
+524 TDHENQETSMQI

>member
-1 MPSFVNP
+1 MPSPVNP
-8 IHTNANALNS
+8 IHTNANANANALINS
-18 GTKNEVKDT
+18 GAKKEDT

-38 NKILNQKIS
+38 SKILNQKIS
-47 KDKTAPKEN
+47 KDKTAPKED

-69 DAKELEKTPTPH
+69 DAKALEKTPTPH
-81 HQHAQNLAKDQ
+81 HQHAQNPAKDQ
-92 QAPTLKDLL
+92 QVPTLKDWL
-101 NHKKTTASHEAQHET
+101 NHQKTTASHEAQHE
-116 HEPTLKDLLN
+116 N
-126 HKKTTASHEAQ
+126 
-137 HETHEMHETNP
+137 HETNP
-148 KTPNETLNKNEKK
+148 KTPNETSNKNEKK
-161 PNGVASNAHQANLT
+161 PNGVTSNAHQANLT
-175 NKNPLTPTN
+175 NKNPLTPT
-184 HANNAIKNP
+184 
-193 TAPTH
+193 TPTH
-198 NAKEP
+198 NAKDP
-203 KTLKDIH
+203 KTLKDIQT
-210 ALSQKHDLNASN
+210 LSQKHDLNASN
-222 IQVGTPLE
+222 IQAATTPE
-230 KKETPLNASDQLAL
+230 NKNPLNASDQFAL
-244 KTTQTS
+244 KTTQTP
-250 INHTLA
+250 INNTLA
-256 KNDSKNT
+256 KNDAKNT

-275 KESHNKERTTPPS
+275 KESHNKDHATPPN

-295 LREALQM
+295 LKEALQM

-316 EKTPTKTQTTAATPE
+316 EKTPIHTKTQTTAPSATPE

-345 LIGANPPND
+345 LIGANPPPND
-354 NAPTPLEKEEKAKE
+354 NPPTLLEKEETTKE
-368 VSENKEKTKES
+368 ASDNKEKTKES
-379 NNSAQSAQNA
+379 SNSAQSAQNA
-389 QASDKTSENKSAA
+389 QASDKTSENKSIA

-432 FPKELGKVEVTIQK
+432 FPRELGKVEVIIQK

-497 KEPLREPFKEQEST
+497 KEQLRELFKEQESS

-524 TDNENKETSMQI
+524 TDHENQETSMQI

>member
-1 MPSFVNP
+1 MPSPVNP

-18 GTKNEVKDT
+18 GAKNEVKDA

-38 NKILNQKIS
+38 SKILNQKIS
-47 KDKTAPKEN
+47 KDKTASKEN
-56 PNALK
+56 PSALK
-61 ATPKDAKE
+61 DAPKDAK
-69 DAKELEKTPTPH
+69 ALEKTPTLP
-81 HQHAQNLAKDQ
+81 HQHAQNPAKDQ
-92 QAPTLKDLL
+92 QAPTLKDWL
-101 NHKKTTASHEAQHET
+101 NHQKTTAEHKAQHET
-116 HEPTLKDLLN
+116 HEAN
-126 HKKTTASHEAQ
+126 
-137 HETHEMHETNP
+137 ETNP

-161 PNGVASNAHQANLT
+161 PNGVASNAHQTNLS
-175 NKNPLTPTN
+175 NKNPITPTN
-184 HANNAIKNP
+184 HANHANKTP
-193 TAPTH
+193 TTPTH
-198 NAKEP
+198 STKEP
-203 KTLKDIH
+203 KTLKDIQT
-210 ALSQKHDLNASN
+210 LSQKHDLNASN
-222 IQVGTPLE
+222 IQAATTPE
-230 KKETPLNASDQLAL
+230 NKNPLSASDQLAL
-244 KTTQTS
+244 KTTQTP

-256 KNDSKNT
+256 KNDAKNT

-275 KESHNKERTTPPS
+275 KESQNKEHANPPN

-295 LREALQM
+295 LKEALEM

-316 EKTPTKTQTTAATPE
+316 EKTPIHAKTQATAPSATPE

-345 LIGANPPND
+345 LIGANPPPND
-354 NAPTPLEKEEKAKE
+354 NIPTPLEKEEKTKE
-368 VSENKEKTKES
+368 VSDNKEKAKETNS
-379 NNSAQSAQNA
+379 SAQSAQNT
-389 QASDKTSENKSAA
+389 QASDKTSDNKSTA

-424 MSRISMDL
+424 MSKISMDL

-482 GVDLSFSQDSSKEQP
+482 GVDLSFSQDSSKEQQAP
-497 KEPLREPFKEQEST
+497 KDQPKEPFKEQELT

-524 TDNENKETSMQI
+524 TDHENQETSMQI

>member
-1 MPSFVNP
+1 MPSPINP
-8 IHTNANALNS
+8 IHTNASANANALNS
-18 GTKNEVKDT
+18 GAKNEDT

-38 NKILNQKIS
+38 SKILNQKIS
-47 KDKTAPKEN
+47 KDKTASKEN

-69 DAKELEKTPTPH
+69 DAKTLEKTPTLP
-81 HQHAQNLAKDQ
+81 HQHAQNPAKNQ
-92 QAPTLKDLL
+92 QAPTLKDWL
-101 NHKKTTASHEAQHET
+101 NHQKITASHAQHET
-116 HEPTLKDLLN
+116 HE
-126 HKKTTASHEAQ
+126 
-137 HETHEMHETNP
+137 HETNP

-161 PNGVASNAHQANLT
+161 PNGVTSNVHQTNLT

-184 HANNAIKNP
+184 HANHSIKNP

-203 KTLKDIH
+203 KTLKDIQT
-210 ALSQKHDLNASN
+210 LSQKHDLNASN
-222 IQVGTPLE
+222 IQATAPLE

-244 KTTQTS
+244 KTTQTPT
-250 INHTLA
+250 NHTLA
-256 KNDSKNT
+256 KNDAKNT
-263 ANLSSVLQSLEK
+263 ANLSSILQSLEK
-275 KESHNKERTTPPS
+275 KDPHNKEHATPPN

-295 LREALQM
+295 LKEALPM
-302 NAIKRDKTLSKKKP
+302 NAIKRDKTLSKKKS
-316 EKTPTKTQTTAATPE
+316 EKTPTKTQTTAPSIAPE

-345 LIGANPPND
+345 LIGANPPPNN
-354 NAPTPLEKEEKAKE
+354 NAPTPLEKEETTKE
-368 VSENKEKTKES
+368 ASDNKEKTKETS
-379 NNSAQSAQNA
+379 NSAQSAQNA
-389 QASDKTSENKSAA
+389 QASDKTSENKSVT

-432 FPKELGKVEVTIQK
+432 FPKELGKVEVVIQK

-497 KEPLREPFKEQEST
+497 KEQLRELFKEQEST

-524 TDNENKETSMQI
+524 TDNENQETSMQI
-536 TLYA
+536 TLYAWF